1 VLCVAVLV
9 DGLVGVLVDIL
20 VDVFVGGF
28 FAVGFLVEGALRGGA
43 GSFVISLLPE

>member
-9 DGLVGVLVDIL
+9 DGLVGVL

-43 GSFVISLLPE
+43 GSFVINLLPE